1 MLGPP
6 SGHSYAREG
15 LEMESGIPVMNL
27 YLYLKHFPLSR
38 QQLMGGP
45 EKAVHGLASGL
56 AACGDQVTVLCEGS
70 ENSLMLSEAG
80 YSIRCFATDQSLPAF
95 TVSKHL
101 KHYIAHQMKQSL
113 VILNGIF
120 HPSVF
125 AISRLLRKHQLP
137 YIVAP
142 HAPYHPSIFRKKA
155 HLKWP
160 YWYLIER
167 RILRQAKAVQLL
179 DIQHGE
185 WLHRLKV
192 RTPVIA
198 IPNGFAPE
206 EVCSESSLRWSN
218 EGVARVFYLGRL
230 DSYTKGLDLLID
242 AIARIADTCAVQL
255 VMQGPDRG
263 DRKDLEDRVR
273 RLNLSDSVFFLN
285 ADYDGAAPAIIANY
299 DIFCLPSR
307 YDGFGLSALEAML
320 AGRVLLVS
328 EFSGIAPHVQAS
340 GCGVV
345 VRPEA
350 PSIQQGLRELLQ
362 RRPKWK
368 DMGMAGR
375 RYALTHLQWKTL
387 ASRARGYYQNFAAV
401 GMC

>member
-1 MLGPP
+1 
-6 SGHSYAREG
+6 
-15 LEMESGIPVMNL
+15 MEHGIQAMNL
-27 YLYLKHFPLSR
+27 YLYLKHFPLCRR
-38 QQLMGGP
+38 QLTGGP

-70 ENSLMLSEAG
+70 ENSLMQSEEG
-80 YSIRCFATDQSLPAF
+80 YNIHCFATDQSLPAF

-101 KHYIAHQMKQSL
+101 KHYIAHRMKQSL
-113 VILNGIF
+113 VILNGNF

-142 HAPYHPSIFRKKA
+142 HDPYHPSIFRKKA

-167 RILRQAKAVQLL
+167 RLLRQAKAVQVL
-179 DIQHGE
+179 DIRHGD
-185 WLHRLKV
+185 WLRRLKV
-192 RTPVIA
+192 STPVIE
-198 IPNGFAPE
+198 IPNGFAPD
-206 EVCSESSLRWSN
+206 EVPAEPSLRWSK
-218 EGVARVFYLGRL
+218 EGVATVLYLGRL
-230 DSYTKGLDLLID
+230 DSHHKGLDLLID
-242 AIARIADTCAVQL
+242 ALAQLTNTCAVRL
-255 VMQGPDRG
+255 VMQGPDWG
-263 DRKDLEDRVR
+263 DRGGLEARVAQLQLSDRV
-273 RLNLSDSVFFLN
+273 SFLN
-285 ADYDGAAPAIIANY
+285 ADYDRSAPEIIVNY

-307 YDGFGLSALEAML
+307 FDGFGLSALEAML

-345 VRPEA
+345 VRPEV

-362 RRPKWK
+362 RRSKWK
-368 DMGMAGR
+368 DMGIAGR

-387 ASRARGYYQNFAAV
+387 ACRARGYYQNFAAV
-401 GMC
+401 GTC